1 MSNNSRIT
9 KSLKNAK
16 FALIFYCINLI
27 LQFFYRKIFLTYL
40 GSEVLGLNTT
50 AMNLLQFLNLAELGV
65 GAAISYSL
73 YKPLATN
80 DHQQINDIVSVQGY
94 LYSRIGILVG
104 ILAIVL
110 MFFFPRFFSDIK
122 VPIWY
127 AYTTFGVL
135 LVSALIGY
143 FLNYQQ
149 VVLVSDQK
157 EFKLN
162 YALQG
167 VKIVKVSLQVIFIWL
182 FSNGY
187 LWWLFWEL
195 IAIFVTVA
203 GIKYILHLEYPWLK
217 TNISLGKKLMS
228 KYPQITNKTKQ
239 LITHKIAGF
248 ALNESSPLIIFAF
261 TSLSFIA
268 SYGNYLLVIAGI
280 TALLGAVF
288 NSTNAGVG
296 NLVSEGNIDRIMSV
310 FEELFTLRF
319 FLTCVACYGVYKL
332 TPVFITHWVGKKYL
346 LEKSNLILLVM
357 IMFVNITRLTVD
369 SFLNAYGLFKDVAAP
384 IIETVINIGASILL
398 GYFYG
403 INGILIGVLIS
414 LFFIVLLWKP
424 FFLFKSGFKTEIKFY
439 FKMYLKLALIACS
452 VFISC
457 EYLIKFIKIDPYSS
471 IINFIIYSFLTV
483 FIFFTFL
490 FSLFF
495 VFMNGMK
502 QIYFRGKMY
511 LKK

>member
-1 MSNNSRIT
+1 MEDNSRVK
-9 KSLKNAK
+9 KSLKNAQ
-16 FALIFYCINLI
+16 FALVFYCCNLI
-27 LQFFYRKIFLTYL
+27 LQFFYRKVFLTYL

-80 DHQQINDIVSVQGY
+80 DHNQINDIVSVQGY
-94 LYSRIGILVG
+94 LYSRIGIIVG
-104 ILAIVL
+104 VLAIIL
-110 MFFFPRFFSDIK
+110 MFFFPYFFSDIK
-122 VPIWY
+122 VPLWY
-127 AYTTFGVL
+127 AYATFSVL
-135 LVSALIGY
+135 LISALIGY

-149 VVLVSDQK
+149 IVLVSDQK

-167 VKIVKVSLQVIFIWL
+167 VKIVKVIFQILCIWL
-182 FSNGY
+182 LSKGY
-187 LWWLFWEL
+187 LWWLFLEL
-195 IAIFVTVA
+195 VAIIATVA

-217 TNISLGKKLMS
+217 TSISSGKKLLTQ
-228 KYPQITNKTKQ
+228 YPQITHKTKQ

-248 ALNESSPLIIFAF
+248 ALHESSPLIIFAF

-296 NLVSEGNIDRIMSV
+296 NLVSQADNNRILVV

-319 FLTCVACYGVYKL
+319 FLTSIACYGVYKF
-332 TPVFITHWVGKKYL
+332 TPIFITYWVGKEYL
-346 LEKSNLILLVM
+346 LEKSNLILLVI
-357 IMFVNITRLTVD
+357 IMFINITRLTVD
-369 SFLNAYGLFKDVAAP
+369 SFLNAYGLFRDIAAP
-384 IIETVINIGASILL
+384 IVETVLNIGISILL

-403 INGILIGVLIS
+403 INGVLTGVLVS

-424 FFLFKSGFKTEIKFY
+424 FFLFKSGFKTNISFY
-439 FKMYLKLALIACS
+439 FLLYLKLTVIASTVFFLTEYCS
-452 VFISC
+452 NFVR
-457 EYLIKFIKIDPYSS
+457 IDPYSS
-471 IINFIIYSFLTV
+471 IVNCIGYGFIITS
-483 FIFFTFL
+483 IFFTFL
-490 FSLFF
+490 TLLFF
-495 VFMNGMK
+495 LFTTGIR
-502 QIYFRGKMY
+502 QFYFRCKTY
-511 LKK
+511 LYR